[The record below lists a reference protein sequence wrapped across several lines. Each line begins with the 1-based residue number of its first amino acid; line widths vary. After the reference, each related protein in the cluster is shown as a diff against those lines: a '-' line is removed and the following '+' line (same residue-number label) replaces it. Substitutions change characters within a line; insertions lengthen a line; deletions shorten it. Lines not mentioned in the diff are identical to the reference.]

1 MAGVAS
7 TIELYDRISAPVNKI
22 IGALNNMVGI
32 FESVDYA
39 MDKGFDPSTIDE
51 TRRAINLASVE
62 MNQLGEVIRKNTD
75 NQERFN
81 SKIDD
86 GTSKLMKFV
95 GAYASIQTV
104 KKIAEISDT
113 YVQNTARL
121 GLLVEKEEEVA
132 QLQEQIYASAQR
144 SRGSYQAMTESVAK
158 LGLLAGKAFSG
169 TEEMVA
175 FTELLNK
182 NFVVG
187 GASATEQASAM
198 YQLTQAMASGRLQG
212 DEYRSIIENA
222 PLLAQSIEDYM
233 RNVQGA
239 TGTMKEWASEG
250 LLTADVI
257 KIALFQSAEQIEE
270 RFANMPMTWSQVWTG
285 VMNTIY
291 KISQPILKM
300 INWMAQNWSILKPI
314 ILGVAAATLIYL
326 GAMKGVAIWQAITNG
341 VMTAFKAIQ
350 TFVSIGFG
358 VLTGNTAAASAAQF
372 VYNSALMAC
381 PLTWILLL
389 IVAVVAALY
398 AVIAVINKVTGK
410 SISATGIVV
419 GVLMTAVAFIWN
431 LFLGLVDLV
440 LGCINY
446 LVNPWIAFA
455 NFFGNLFNDPV
466 GAIIHLFGDM
476 ADRVLGIVETIA
488 KALDKVLGT
497 DMAGAVQGWR
507 NNLDTWIEGA
517 ANKYGNGSYEKVV
530 DELNLSTYSFG
541 AKRWAYGDA
550 YQTGYD
556 WGANLGESAADAFN
570 IDKMLENMNVTTEN
584 TEEIKDA
591 LDITN
596 EELKYMKDL
605 AERDIINRF
614 TTAEIKVDMTNN
626 NNINSSMDLD
636 GVVEYLVIGVNEAM
650 ANAAEGVHV

>member
-7 TIELYDRISAPVNKI
+7 TIELYDRVSAPVNKI
-22 IGALNNMVGI
+22 IGVLNNMVGI
-32 FESVDYA
+32 FESVEYA
-39 MDKGFDPSTIDE
+39 MDSGFDPSTIDA
-51 TRRAINLASVE
+51 TRRAIDLASVE
-62 MNQLGEVIRKNTD
+62 MNQLGEIIRKSGD

-81 SKIDD
+81 RKIDD

-95 GAYASIQTV
+95 GAYASIQSV
-104 KKIAEISDT
+104 KKLVDTSDT

-158 LGLLAGKAFSG
+158 LGILAGKAFNG
-169 TEEMVA
+169 TDEMVA

-233 RNVQGA
+233 RNVQGVQ
-239 TGTMKEWASEG
+239 GTMKEWASEG

-257 KIALFQSAEQIEE
+257 KVALFNSAEEIEN
-270 RFANMPMTWSQVWTG
+270 RFANMPMTWGQVWTG
-285 VMNTIY
+285 VLNKLY
-291 KISQPILKM
+291 KISQPILEG
-300 INWMAQNWSILKPI
+300 ISWMAQNWSVLEPI
-314 ILGVAAATLIYL
+314 ILGVAAALLIYL
-326 GAMKGVAIWQAITNG
+326 GATKGVELAT
-341 VMTAFKAIQ
+341 KAW
-350 TFVSIGFG
+350 
-358 VLTGNTAAASAAQF
+358 AAAQAFFNSVMALNP
-372 VYNSALMAC
+372 VYLIIMGV
-381 PLTWILLL
+381 ILLISL
-389 IVAVVAALY
+389 IYAVVAA
-398 AVIAVINKVTGK
+398 INKVTGK
-410 SISATGIVV
+410 SISATGVIV
-419 GVLMTAVAFIWN
+419 GVLMTAVAFVWN

-440 LGCINY
+440 LGIINIFW
-446 LVNPWIAFA
+446 NRFAMFA
-455 NFFGNLFNDPV
+455 NFFGNVFNDPI
-466 GAIIHLFGDM
+466 GSIIHLFGDM
-476 ADRVLGIVETIA
+476 ADNVLGILETIA
-488 KALDKVLGT
+488 SAIDKLFGSNL
-497 DMAGAVQGWR
+497 AGAVSGWR
-507 NNLDTWIEGA
+507 SGLDGMVNELAI
-517 ANKYGNGSYEKVV
+517 KYGNGTYEEKVSKA
-530 DELNLSTYSFG
+530 NLTAESLG
-541 AKRWAYGDA
+541 LGRWAYGDA

-591 LDITN
+591 LEITN

-626 NNINSSMDLD
+626 NNISSNMDLD